1 MKRLAGKTPFCRDGG
16 AKESPAGAEASRCN
30 CPAAAYKDAAFP
42 PDLEMYETLQK
53 ATLDKI
59 FVLMAEYA
67 ADSRTNKIDLGVG
80 VYKDAKNNTPIMSAV
95 KKAEQR
101 IHDAATT
108 KTYKGVVGNKE
119 FSAAIVDLALGGAVD
134 KSRIRTVNGAGGT
147 GALMILMWVLG
158 RARPEGKIY
167 ISDPS
172 WPNHWPVAENAN
184 LTPLTYP
191 YFDPKTRRVDFE
203 AMMRVIDG
211 LTSDDVLLHGCCH
224 NPTGANLTP
233 AQWDRVAESLKRT
246 GAFPLIDLAYLGF
259 GDGLEQDAYGVRRVA
274 SAVPECM
281 IAFSASKNFGLYRE
295 RTGVAIAIAKDSAS
309 ADIVSSQMQNIIRGT
324 ISQTPDHGAEI
335 VRVILEDP
343 ALRKEWED
351 ELNQMRERMKRLRVK
366 LADTIRHKSNS
377 KDFDFIAEH
386 SGMFS
391 LLGLDPKVVEKLKLE
406 DGVYMIN
413 DSRINV
419 AGIPEDRIDEL
430 ANYLIAAAG

>member
-1 MKRLAGKTPFCRDGG
+1 MF
-16 AKESPAGAEASRCN
+16 
-30 CPAAAYKDAAFP
+30 
-42 PDLEMYETLQK
+42 ETLQK

-67 ADSRTNKIDLGVG
+67 ADPRTNKIDLGVG
-80 VYKDAKNNTPIMSAV
+80 VYKDDKNNTPIMSAV

-101 IHDAATT
+101 IHDAART

-119 FSAAIVDLALGGAVD
+119 FSQAIVELALGGVVD
-134 KSRIRTVNGAGGT
+134 NSRIRCVNGAGGT
-147 GALMILMWVLG
+147 GALMILMFVLG
-158 RARPEGKIY
+158 RARPKGRIY

-172 WPNHWPVAENAN
+172 WPNHWPLAENAN
-184 LTPLTYP
+184 LTAVTYP
-191 YFDPKTRRVDFE
+191 YFDPKTRSVNFD
-203 AMMRVIDG
+203 AMMATLDK
-211 LTSDDVLLHGCCH
+211 LTSDDIVLLHGCCH

-233 AQWDRVAESLKRT
+233 AQWDVVAASLQRT

-259 GDGLEQDAYGVRRVA
+259 GDGLEQDAYGVRKIA
-274 SAVPECM
+274 SSVPETM

-295 RTGVAIAIAKDSAS
+295 RTGVAIAIARDAAS
-309 ADIVSSQMQNIIRGT
+309 ADVVSSQMQNVIRAT

-335 VRVILEDP
+335 VRVILEDKT
-343 ALRKEWED
+343 LRAEWET

-366 LADTIRHKSNS
+366 LADAIKRKSNS

-391 LLGLDPKVVEKLKLE
+391 LLGLPQDVVEKLKLE
-406 DGVYMIN
+406 DAVYMIN

-419 AGIPEDRIDEL
+419 AGIPEDRVDEL
-430 ANYLIAAAG
+430 AEFLIAAAG